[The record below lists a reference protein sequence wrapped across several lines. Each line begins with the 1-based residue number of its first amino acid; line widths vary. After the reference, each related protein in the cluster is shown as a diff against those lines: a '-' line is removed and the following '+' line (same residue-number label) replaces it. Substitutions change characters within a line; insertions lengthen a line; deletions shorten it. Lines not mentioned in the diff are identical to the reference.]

1 MKEQTT
7 AETRLI
13 RKVFQEKFGV
23 KLTLEQL
30 DQIDIVYFSQKRE
43 MVYDIGIYRGI
54 NLCLFFILFIVAL
67 FLTDSWFFKI
77 VLLLLTFYNEV
88 HLFQTIKKYKALDR
102 DNR

>member
-13 RKVFQEKFGV
+13 RKVFQDKFEV

-77 VLLLLTFYNEV
+77 VLLLLTFYNAV

>member
-13 RKVFQEKFGV
+13 RKVFQDKFGV

-67 FLTDSWFFKI
+67 FLTDSWFFCI
-77 VLLLLTFYNEV
+77 VLLLLTFYNAV
-88 HLFQTIKKYKALDR
+88 HLFQTIKKYKALER

>member
-13 RKVFQEKFGV
+13 RKVFQDKFGV
-23 KLTLEQL
+23 TLTLEQL

-54 NLCLFFILFIVAL
+54 NLCLFFILFIVSL

-77 VLLLLTFYNEV
+77 VLLLLTFYNAV
-88 HLFQTIKKYKALDR
+88 HLFQTIKKYKAIDR

>member
-13 RKVFQEKFGV
+13 RKVFLNKFGV

-30 DQIDIVYFSQKRE
+30 EQIDIVYFSEKRE
-43 MVYDIGIYRGI
+43 RVYDIGIYRGI
-54 NLCLFFILFIVAL
+54 NLCLFFILFIVAM

-77 VLLLLTFYNEV
+77 VLLLLTFYNAV